1 MPSGKGNRKVDS
13 EIPADQAARR
23 VLADRLKT
31 LENALDQV
39 VKAKCGDSETVH
51 QLRVAS
57 RRATA
62 AVESFAACL
71 PHRTALGLSNRVKV
85 VRRAAGRIRDWDVF
99 LEDLAERNRLA
110 ATANAPGLD
119 LLAGDCAARRIMGQ
133 AKFQKVCRKSRKP
146 LGRRS
151 TKLIAAISASRCR
164 GLTFGDIG
172 RSRLTVLTDQF
183 FARASEPLAEV
194 ADYHAIRLA
203 LKPLRYAVEI
213 FSGCFARELR
223 EQIYPQLEMLQS
235 LLGGIQDAQIAAIRV
250 RELRSELALE
260 NPPGWSRYDA
270 PLESLLED
278 LERTLVA
285 RCDKVQEW
293 RATQAD
299 ELKAGFQRVLSGPRP
314 SGSAPARRRNR

>member
-1 MPSGKGNRKVDS
+1 MLSGKSKRKFDG
-13 EIPADQAARR
+13 EIPADRAARR
-23 VLADRLKT
+23 ILADRLKT
-31 LENALDQV
+31 LGKALSKV
-39 VKAKCGDSETVH
+39 VDAKCGDSETVH

-62 AVESFAACL
+62 AVESFEVCL
-71 PHRTALGLSNRVKV
+71 PHRTSFRLSNRVKA
-85 VRRAAGRIRDWDVF
+85 VRKAAGRIRDWDVF
-99 LEDLAERNRLA
+99 LEDLAERSTLVTA
-110 ATANAPGLD
+110 ADASGLD
-119 LLAGDCAARRIMGQ
+119 LLAGDCVARRIMAQ

-146 LGRRS
+146 LRRRS

-164 GLTFGDIG
+164 GLTFGDLG
-172 RSRLTVLTDQF
+172 RSRLKDLTDQF
-183 FARASEPLAEV
+183 LARASEPLAEV

-213 FSGCFARELR
+213 FSGCFDRELR
-223 EQIYPQLEMLQS
+223 EQVYPQLEMLQS
-235 LLGGIQDAQIAAIRV
+235 LLGGIQDAQIAAVRV
-250 RELRSELALE
+250 RELRSELEVE

-270 PLESLLED
+270 PLQSLLED

-285 RCDKVQEW
+285 RCDKAQEW
-293 RATQAD
+293 RAKQAD